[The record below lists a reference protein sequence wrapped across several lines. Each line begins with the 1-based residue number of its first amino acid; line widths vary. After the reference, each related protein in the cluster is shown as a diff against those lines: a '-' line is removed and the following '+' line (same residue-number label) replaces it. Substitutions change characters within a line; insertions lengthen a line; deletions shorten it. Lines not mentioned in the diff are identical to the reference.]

1 MLALDMGRP
10 LTGSGTTALQQALVD
25 VLSGTTVHGGALL
38 AGLGVRFVVFDEAS
52 VPAAALSAF
61 ASQVDLELV
70 PAAGLTIWRNVA
82 ALPPAGVVAADDE
95 ASAIV
100 ASDNPDVIQ
109 RWEPVPSAA
118 LSADDAGGTGSAEG
132 GNLAIVA
139 TEFDDA
145 WELSRSTS
153 RPPPPLGRG

>member
-1 MLALDMGRP
+1 
-10 LTGSGTTALQQALVD
+10 
-25 VLSGTTVHGGALL
+25 
-38 AGLGVRFVVFDEAS
+38 
-52 VPAAALSAF
+52 VPAG
-61 ASQVDLELV
+61 
-70 PAAGLTIWRNVA
+70 GLTIWRNVA

-118 LSADDAGGTGSAEG
+118 LSADDAGWTGSAEG

-145 WELSRSTS
+145 WELSSSTS
-153 RPPPPLGRG
+153 RPQPAFGWGTSFADVGSDVAIRYGDQLSRTIEMWLLAIVWIAASWITRKPVRR